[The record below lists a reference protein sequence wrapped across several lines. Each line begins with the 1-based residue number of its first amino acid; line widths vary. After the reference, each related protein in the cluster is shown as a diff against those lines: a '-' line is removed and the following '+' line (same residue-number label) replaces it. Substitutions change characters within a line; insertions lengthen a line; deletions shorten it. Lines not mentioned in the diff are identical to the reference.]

1 MAFESAAYFPE
12 YGAVVHLH
20 GHQRA
25 SEKGPRR
32 DRSNGVLPPARKKP
46 SLFDD
51 REPPGLVRITPTRLG
66 CSDHRIRH
74 KETGEPLRD
83 QKVVDRIVDAFRE
96 EGADAW
102 FASPT
107 TRFLGNEYDPD
118 DFEQVRDVIDVWF
131 DSGSTHT
138 FVLEEREDQRWPA
151 DLYLEGSDQHRGWF
165 HSSLLKPAAREVARL
180 TTAFSHTAS

>member
-1 MAFESAAYFPE
+1 M
-12 YGAVVHLH
+12 VHLH
-20 GHQRA
+20 GNQRA
-25 SEKGPRR
+25 AEKGPRR
-32 DRSNGVLPPARKKP
+32 DRSNGVLPPAREEP

-51 REPPGLVRITPTRLG
+51 REPPRLVCLPPAGLGVPITAFV
-66 CSDHRIRH
+66 H

-102 FASPT
+102 FASPA

-118 DFEQVRDVIDVWF
+118 DFTGPRCGGCLV

-165 HSSLLKPAAREVARL
+165 HSSLWKPAAREVARR
-180 TTAFSHTAS
+180 TTAFSHMGS